1 MDFEVWIILAYFG
14 LLLGAGLL
22 GLLRRYDDRRS
33 EQKLV
38 EEFSTSI
45 VIGRRSG
52 SLRTHKDIEKLYDG
66 ICSNQR
72 ALDRFCDLNK
82 HLVQAHAKIVQKD
95 KKILGEDVKD
105 EEVKSLAEFTASAI
119 DSLQFELRFKELP
132 EIERNLL
139 TDAASFADKK
149 DVISVKNKLSELATA
164 IKTREEELRRAEQW
178 KTIGFAL
185 AALGFIA
192 TVVFGML
199 AL

>member
-1 MDFEVWIILAYFG
+1 MDFEEWILIAYFG

-66 ICSNQR
+66 ICDNQR

-95 KKILGEDVKD
+95 KKILGDDIKD
-105 EEVKSLAEFTASAI
+105 DEAKSLAEFTASAI
-119 DSLQFELRFKELP
+119 DSLQYELRFKELP

-139 TDAASFADKK
+139 TDAASFADKN
-149 DVISVKNKLSELATA
+149 DAISVKSKLSELATA
-164 IKTREEELRRAEQW
+164 IKTRDEELRRAEQL
-178 KTIGFAL
+178 KMIGFIL
-185 AALGFIA
+185 AALGFFA
-192 TVVFGML
+192 TLVFGL
-199 AL
+199 T